1 MKPINFFYK
10 SLILITALISFQGFS
25 QNLLVNGDFES
36 GSVVGFFSNGAGY
49 TRITPPFSGST
60 NAGNWALTTNPQLLN
75 TSSFVSTGDHTS
87 GTGFM
92 MVVDGNTTGGQQN
105 FWEAG
110 NAGGGVCGLSTG
122 STYTFSYWI
131 RSVYGPVSGNPTP
144 AILGVDILNANTVTL
159 VSGSLTAPP
168 TANGWQQVVFTFR
181 PNGSCVNI
189 KLFNNNTNFDGND
202 FAIDDMSVT
211 AIANNGQLG
220 FCSGSK
226 GEPVFKENFGSGTN
240 YGPQLPA
247 GTTNYTYVGGGF
259 PQDGQY
265 TLHYTTNLIPNSQNW
280 HTSLD
285 HTPDNEIDGINGKSL
300 IVNASFTAG
309 DFFKRTVTGLCVN
322 TRFEF
327 SAWVLNIYNSA
338 SGGCPGTGIPINIS
352 FEIWNDTETVLLQS
366 GNTGDIAGTPT
377 PNWIQYGLVFT
388 TTNQTSVVLKMK
400 NNGVGGCG
408 NDLAIDDIMFRS
420 CGDLTTISSPS
431 AIGTTY
437 TVCQENSPVNITLQA
452 NTSGTFTYFYQW
464 QQSVDNIIWLDIPGA
479 NSTTYITPGI
489 TSPRY
494 YRTKVAQD
502 IANLNNNFC
511 STLSD
516 IFTVSFLPSP
526 NPPTSNGNFTIC
538 TNQTIPFL
546 SVTANV
552 NLGVNWYDAAT
563 GGNLLLPNSLI
574 YLPTIAG
581 TYYAETFTLS
591 DNCRSATRTPLTLT
605 INTLPPPTF
614 TQLGP
619 YCLNSNPGILPTISN
634 NTTTINGT
642 WSPAT
647 ISTSTVGS
655 QTYTFTPNAGQCATS
670 TTMNVTITAL
680 VVPTFTQLGPYC
692 QNATPGILPLVS
704 NNSATISGTWSP
716 SAIATSTVGSQTYT
730 FTASAGQCANSI
742 AMDITV
748 TAPVVPTFTQLGPYC
763 QNATPGILPLV
774 SNNSATISG
783 TWSPSAIATSTVGT
797 QIYTF
802 TASAGQCAS
811 STTMDVTVT
820 APVVPTFT
828 QLGPYCQ
835 NATPGILPLVSNNS
849 ATITGTWSPATI
861 TTNILGTLTYT
872 FTPNAGQC
880 AISTT
885 MNITVT
891 ATVFPT
897 FTQLGPYC
905 QNTTPGILP
914 LLSNN
919 SATIAGTWSPSAIS
933 TSTVGTQTY
942 TFTPLLSQCVLI
954 STMNITVER
963 NPNPIINTAN
973 NVTTICVDFN
983 SNLVVRS
990 LTLNSGIT
998 NPANYTFEW
1007 FEDGSTTPIPGAT
1020 GPSYTVNTASPTGAT
1035 RDYTVTVT
1043 STSLQACQTTSL
1055 PFSVIQSGQA
1065 VIVGPFGYTAT
1076 SAFSSLQTITVNIEG
1091 YGAPDYQYSL
1101 DDGPRQTSNVF
1112 ENVSFGTHVIHIW
1125 DGKGDIAYSCEE
1137 LIIEDV
1143 QIIDYLHYF
1152 TPNGD
1157 GIHDTWNIVGLADKP
1172 ETRIYIFDRYG
1183 KLLKQISSTGAGWDG
1198 TYNGSQM
1205 PSDDYWFT
1213 VDYEEGT
1220 MKQFKA
1226 HFTLKR

>member
-704 NNSATISGTWSP
+704 NNSATITGTWSP
-716 SAIATSTVGSQTYT
+716 SAIS
-730 FTASAGQCANSI
+730 
-742 AMDITV
+742 
-748 TAPVVPTFTQLGPYC
+748 
-763 QNATPGILPLV
+763 
-774 SNNSATISG
+774 
-783 TWSPSAIATSTVGT
+783 TSTVGT
-797 QIYTF
+797 QTYTF

-811 STTMDVTVT
+811 STTTDVTVT

>member
-1 MKPINFFYK
+1 M
-10 SLILITALISFQGFS
+10 
-25 QNLLVNGDFES
+25 
-36 GSVVGFFSNGAGY
+36 
-49 TRITPPFSGST
+49 
-60 NAGNWALTTNPQLLN
+60 
-75 TSSFVSTGDHTS
+75 
-87 GTGFM
+87 
-92 MVVDGNTTGGQQN
+92 
-105 FWEAG
+105 
-110 NAGGGVCGLSTG
+110 
-122 STYTFSYWI
+122 
-131 RSVYGPVSGNPTP
+131 
-144 AILGVDILNANTVTL
+144 
-159 VSGSLTAPP
+159 
-168 TANGWQQVVFTFR
+168 
-181 PNGSCVNI
+181 
-189 KLFNNNTNFDGND
+189 
-202 FAIDDMSVT
+202 
-211 AIANNGQLG
+211 
-220 FCSGSK
+220 
-226 GEPVFKENFGSGTN
+226 
-240 YGPQLPA
+240 
-247 GTTNYTYVGGGF
+247 
-259 PQDGQY
+259 
-265 TLHYTTNLIPNSQNW
+265 
-280 HTSLD
+280 
-285 HTPDNEIDGINGKSL
+285 
-300 IVNASFTAG
+300 
-309 DFFKRTVTGLCVN
+309 
-322 TRFEF
+322 
-327 SAWVLNIYNSA
+327 
-338 SGGCPGTGIPINIS
+338 
-352 FEIWNDTETVLLQS
+352 
-366 GNTGDIAGTPT
+366 
-377 PNWIQYGLVFT
+377 
-388 TTNQTSVVLKMK
+388 
-400 NNGVGGCG
+400 
-408 NDLAIDDIMFRS
+408 
-420 CGDLTTISSPS
+420 
-431 AIGTTY
+431 
-437 TVCQENSPVNITLQA
+437 
-452 NTSGTFTYFYQW
+452 
-464 QQSVDNIIWLDIPGA
+464 
-479 NSTTYITPGI
+479 
-489 TSPRY
+489 
-494 YRTKVAQD
+494 
-502 IANLNNNFC
+502 
-511 STLSD
+511 
-516 IFTVSFLPSP
+516 
-526 NPPTSNGNFTIC
+526 
-538 TNQTIPFL
+538 
-546 SVTANV
+546 
-552 NLGVNWYDAAT
+552 
-563 GGNLLLPNSLI
+563 
-574 YLPTIAG
+574 
-581 TYYAETFTLS
+581 
-591 DNCRSATRTPLTLT
+591 
-605 INTLPPPTF
+605 
-614 TQLGP
+614 
-619 YCLNSNPGILPTISN
+619 
-634 NTTTINGT
+634 
-642 WSPAT
+642 
-647 ISTSTVGS
+647 
-655 QTYTFTPNAGQCATS
+655 
-670 TTMNVTITAL
+670 
-680 VVPTFTQLGPYC
+680 
-692 QNATPGILPLVS
+692 
-704 NNSATISGTWSP
+704 
-716 SAIATSTVGSQTYT
+716 
-730 FTASAGQCANSI
+730 
-742 AMDITV
+742 
-748 TAPVVPTFTQLGPYC
+748 
-763 QNATPGILPLV
+763 
-774 SNNSATISG
+774 
-783 TWSPSAIATSTVGT
+783 
-797 QIYTF
+797 
-802 TASAGQCAS
+802 
-811 STTMDVTVT
+811 
-820 APVVPTFT
+820 PTFT

>member
-1 MKPINFFYK
+1 MVFANDFPKLFDATP
-10 SLILITALISFQGFS
+10 LISFQGFS

-92 MVVDGNTTGGQQN
+92 MVIDGNTTGGQQN

-110 NAGGGVCGLSTG
+110 NAGGGVCGLSIG

-240 YGPQLPA
+240 YGPQLPV

-352 FEIWNDTETVLLQS
+352 FEIWNNTETVLLQS

-377 PNWIQYGLVFT
+377 PNWLQYGLVFT

-464 QQSVDNIIWLDIPGA
+464 QQSVDNITWLDIPGA

-489 TSPRY
+489 TSQRF

-502 IANLNNNFC
+502 LANLNNNFC
-511 STLSD
+511 LTLSD

-526 NPPTSNGNFTIC
+526 NPPTSNGNITIC
-538 TNQTIPFL
+538 ANQTIPFL

-591 DNCRSATRTPLTLT
+591 DNCRSATRTPVTLI

-704 NNSATISGTWSP
+704 NNSATITGTWSP
-716 SAIATSTVGSQTYT
+716 SAIS
-730 FTASAGQCANSI
+730 
-742 AMDITV
+742 
-748 TAPVVPTFTQLGPYC
+748 
-763 QNATPGILPLV
+763 
-774 SNNSATISG
+774 
-783 TWSPSAIATSTVGT
+783 TSTVGT
-797 QIYTF
+797 QTYTF

-849 ATITGTWSPATI
+849 ATITGTWSP
-861 TTNILGTLTYT
+861 GT
-872 FTPNAGQC
+872 
-880 AISTT
+880 
-885 MNITVT
+885 
-891 ATVFPT
+891 
-897 FTQLGPYC
+897 
-905 QNTTPGILP
+905 
-914 LLSNN
+914 
-919 SATIAGTWSPSAIS
+919 IS
-933 TSTVGTQTY
+933 TSTVGSQTY
-942 TFTPLLSQCVLI
+942 TFTPLLSQCVLV
-954 STMNITVER
+954 STMNITV
-963 NPNPIINTAN
+963 NPLPSVIVPATLFECSNGT
-973 NVTTICVDFN
+973 VTTATFDLTIN
-983 SNLVVRS
+983 QGVVTGG
-990 LTLNSGIT
+990 L
-998 NPANYTFEW
+998 
-1007 FEDGSTTPIPGAT
+1007 PGF
-1020 GPSYTVNTASPTGAT
+1020 S
-1035 RDYTVTVT
+1035 VTYY
-1043 STSLQACQTTSL
+1043 TSL
-1055 PFSVIQSGQA
+1055 PDAQSGTPS
-1065 VIVGPFGYTAT
+1065 IV
-1076 SAFSSLQTITVNIEG
+1076 S
-1091 YGAPDYQYSL
+1091 PDRKS
-1101 DDGPRQTSNVF
+1101 V
-1112 ENVSFGTHVIHIW
+1112 V
-1125 DGKGDIAYSCEE
+1125 
-1137 LIIEDV
+1137 
-1143 QIIDYLHYF
+1143 
-1152 TPNGD
+1152 
-1157 GIHDTWNIVGLADKP
+1157 
-1172 ETRIYIFDRYG
+1172 
-1183 KLLKQISSTGAGWDG
+1183 
-1198 TYNGSQM
+1198 
-1205 PSDDYWFT
+1205 
-1213 VDYEEGT
+1213 
-1220 MKQFKA
+1220 
-1226 HFTLKR
+1226 